1 MFDQIG
7 RARCLLFSFSYELW
21 LLERSCGSG
30 FEAALHV
37 GGGGC
42 VDQGILVFFLHGTGQ
57 YSSPLPRVANNIV
70 VGSSSPSRVIVILAK
85 V

>member
-1 MFDQIG
+1 MG
-7 RARCLLFSFSYELW
+7 RLGDFS
-21 LLERSCGSG
+21 
-30 FEAALHV
+30 
-37 GGGGC
+37 
-42 VDQGILVFFLHGTGQ
+42 VFLCRTGQ